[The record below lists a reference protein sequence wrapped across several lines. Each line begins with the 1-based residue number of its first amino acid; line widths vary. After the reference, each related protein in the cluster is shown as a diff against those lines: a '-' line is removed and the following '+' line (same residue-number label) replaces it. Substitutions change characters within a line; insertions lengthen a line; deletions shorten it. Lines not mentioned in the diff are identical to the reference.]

1 MLFLFDTLCIFS
13 SLIDIIYTMCLFKN
27 LGMMIIARHRMVNK
41 LLSEEL
47 DGKIHA
53 LSIQAK
59 TVSQWQSDPS
69 FHDTP
74 DCQGGSKR

>member
-1 MLFLFDTLCIFS
+1 
-13 SLIDIIYTMCLFKN
+13 
-27 LGMMIIARHRMVNK
+27 MIIARHRMVNK

-69 FHDTP
+69 FQDTP